1 MITFSITYKLKFGQL
16 IKNGFLFTIC
26 LIPSNIV
33 IGALCALPILLG
45 FWLVFR
51 LGALAAVLGAIFL
64 LLIGVSLP
72 LLIWSVYSQWC
83 FDTHVNTRIKG
94 AKKNR
99 GIYEKVKQ
107 GENETARRYKEQ
119 HAILPSSSFGLRPI
133 KPITD
138 DELKIEELTEGF
150 SRKDIEKLNESK
162 KRLYEDHE
170 RYVEEHKNDEQYR
183 GYLSESDKKEEERQK
198 RIERAKKELKNRKY
212 K

>member
-1 MITFSITYKLKFGQL
+1 M
-16 IKNGFLFTIC
+16 
-26 LIPSNIV
+26 
-33 IGALCALPILLG
+33 AELCAIVGNSGTGKSTSIRTLNPEETFIISTTG
-45 FWLVFR
+45 KR
-51 LGALAAVLGAIFL
+51 PG
-64 LLIGVSLP
+64 
-72 LLIWSVYSQWC
+72 
-83 FDTHVNTRIKG
+83 IKG

-170 RYVEEHKNDEQYR
+170 RYVEEHKNDPEFVR
-183 GYLSESDKKEEERQK
+183 SEEEISLEEKERLEREK
-198 RIERAKKELKNRKY
+198 RIEKAKRELAKRNRNK
-212 K
+212 